1 MTKIDSVFSQARQ
14 KNTKVLVTYVMAGF
28 PNTRSTISA
37 VKGMLKGGADIIEL
51 GFPFSD
57 PLADGPVIQN
67 ASLTSINSG
76 FSLNKF
82 FDMVRAIRKFTDVP
96 LVLMTYSNIF
106 YKNGF
111 EKTISRA
118 ARAGIDGFIIPD
130 LPIEESD
137 LYLKTAKK
145 FKCDTIFL
153 ISPNTP
159 ATRIK
164 KIAKLSTGFLYMV
177 AVYGT
182 TGIRKNIPKYTPKA
196 IAHACKISF
205 NIIPLGVGFGI
216 RTPSDASRYV
226 SFGADAIIIGSA
238 LVKLTQKTPA
248 NMIEHTMTRFICGFR
263 KSL

>member
-1 MTKIDSVFSQARQ
+1 MTKIDSVFTQARQ
-14 KNTKVLVTYVMAGF
+14 KKTRVLVTYVMAGF

-67 ASLTSINSG
+67 ASLMSINSG
-76 FSLNKF
+76 FSLDKF
-82 FDMVRAIRKFTDVP
+82 FTMVRAIRKFTNTP

-111 EKTISRA
+111 EKTISCA
-118 ARAGIDGFIIPD
+118 AKAGIDGFIIPD

-145 FKCDTIFL
+145 YKCDTIFL
-153 ISPNTP
+153 ISPNTSLS
-159 ATRIK
+159 RIK
-164 KIAKLSTGFLYMV
+164 QIAKLSTGFLYMV

-182 TGIRKNIPKYTPKA
+182 TGTRKSIPKYTPKA
-196 IAHACKISF
+196 IARACKITF
-205 NIIPLGVGFGI
+205 KMIPLGVGFGI
-216 RTPSDASRYV
+216 RTPLDASRYV

-238 LVKLTQKTPA
+238 LVKLIQKTPA
-248 NMIEHTMTRFICGFR
+248 NMIESSMTRFISGFR
-263 KSL
+263 NSL